1 VFHGGNDHK
10 RTIRAHSIEWI
21 VVVVACRCGVG
32 VPSSGDAV
40 SFYIVYLYTPDDV
53 DRKCDHHQAVKQD
66 TDEGIEQ
73 YAPSD
78 LGWTE

>member
-1 VFHGGNDHK
+1 
-10 RTIRAHSIEWI
+10 
-21 VVVVACRCGVG
+21 
-32 VPSSGDAV
+32 
-40 SFYIVYLYTPDDV
+40 VYLYTPDDV